1 MERAA
6 TRLGAAVA
14 IVALLGA
21 VAAFYAMRA
30 NGATH
35 VHVVTTANNK
45 TLGKKILVNRKGMT
59 LYSLSV
65 ERKGKFICTNSV
77 CLSLWKPL
85 TVAKGTVATGVAHL
99 TVVKR
104 PDGRRQVAYRGGPLY
119 TFVQDKRTGDVKGN
133 GFKDV
138 GVWRVATVSAA
149 APAPAPVTTTGGG
162 YGGGYGP

>member
-1 MERAA
+1 MERVA
-6 TRLGAAVA
+6 TRLGAALA
-14 IVALLGA
+14 LVALLGA
-21 VAAFYAMRA
+21 AAAFYAVRA

-65 ERKGKFICTNSV
+65 EHKGHFICTDMA

-85 TVAKGTVATGVAHL
+85 TIAKGAVATGAAHL
-99 TVVKR
+99 SVVKR
-104 PDGRRQVAYRGGPLY
+104 PDGRLQVAYRGGPLY
-119 TFVQDKRTGDVKGN
+119 AFAEDTRRGDVKGN

-138 GVWRVATVSAA
+138 GTWRVATVAAA
-149 APAPAPVTTTGGG
+149 APAPPPTTTGG

>member
-1 MERAA
+1 MDRAA

-21 VAAFYAMRA
+21 VAAFYAVRA
-30 NGATH
+30 NGAEH
-35 VHVVTTANNK
+35 IRVVMTTTNK

-65 ERKGKFICTNSV
+65 ERKGKFICTDKA

-85 TVAKGTVATGVAHL
+85 TIAKGAVATGAAHL
-99 TVVKR
+99 SVVKR
-104 PDGRRQVAYRGGPLY
+104 PDGRLQVAYRDGPLY
-119 TFVQDKRTGDVKGN
+119 RFVQDVRPGDVRGN

-138 GVWRVATVSAA
+138 GVWRVATVSAT
-149 APAPAPVTTTGGG
+149 APAPATTTGGG
-162 YGGGYGP
+162 YGP

>member
-1 MERAA
+1 MERVA

-14 IVALLGA
+14 LVALLGA
-21 VAAFYAMRA
+21 LAAFYAVRA
-30 NGATH
+30 NGAAH

-65 ERKGKFICTNSV
+65 ERKGHFICKDRA

-85 TVAKGTVATGVAHL
+85 TIAKGAVATGVAHL

-104 PDGRRQVAYRGGPLY
+104 PDGRLQVAYRGGPLY
-119 TFVQDKRTGDVKGN
+119 TFVQDTHPGDIKGK

-138 GVWRVATVSAA
+138 GTWRVATVAA
-149 APAPAPVTTTGGG
+149 ASPAPPPTTTTG
-162 YGGGYGP
+162 YPGGYGP

>member
-1 MERAA
+1 MERVA

-14 IVALLGA
+14 LVALLGS
-21 VAAFYAMRA
+21 VAAFYAVRA

-65 ERKGKFICTNSV
+65 ERKGHFICTNSM
-77 CLSLWKPL
+77 CLSIWKPL
-85 TVAKGTVATGVAHL
+85 TIAKGAVATGVAHL
-99 TVVKR
+99 SIVKR
-104 PDGRRQVAYRGGPLY
+104 PDGRLQVAYRGGPLY
-119 TFVQDKRTGDVKGN
+119 TFAEDTRRGDVKGN

-138 GVWRVATVSAA
+138 GTWRVATVAAA
-149 APAPAPVTTTGGG
+149 APAPPPTTTGG

>member
-21 VAAFYAMRA
+21 VAAFYAVRA
-30 NGATH
+30 SGAEH
-35 VHVVTTANNK
+35 VRLVMTAKNT

-65 ERKGKFICTNSV
+65 ERKGKFICTNSM

-85 TVAKGTVATGVAHL
+85 TIAKGAVATGVAHL
-99 TVVKR
+99 SVVKR

-119 TFVQDKRTGDVKGN
+119 TFVEDKRAGDVKGN

-138 GVWRVATVSAA
+138 GVWRVATVAA
-149 APAPAPVTTTGGG
+149 SPATTPPPTSGGG
-162 YGGGYGP
+162 YGGGGYGP